1 MLENKVQYKIFIV
14 CGVYVYTFM
23 NVWIA
28 FKFCPPYI
36 NESWPGHW
44 RASLD
49 SNEISNFNY
58 KKKLDL
64 DKTLT
69 RSVYLIK
76 K

>member
-14 CGVYVYTFM
+14 CGVYVNMFM

-36 NESWPGHW
+36 TESWLGHW

-58 KKKLDL
+58 KEKLDL

-76 K
+76 